1 MASLA
6 ALFALHKVPALAAP
20 VSPERAVDG
29 VSAWVARGP
38 ASSRLPTGEVRTFSL
53 GGMDYFHLVGLTDGG
68 WVAMPAD
75 DAYDP
80 VFAFAKSGELPDAD
94 DGNPCWMVFAREC
107 GMKGD
112 GSTAVARKF
121 RFDVEATVV
130 TPAAVRTKGLLTAAS
145 ASSAPVV
152 ADLSWGSLDGDTA
165 GAGAWREKRS
175 TRPMLKSNFDSNDG
189 DLIDVRVP
197 SFLECRWDQC
207 EVWGEPCYNYYTP
220 MVRSPEGEVW
230 HAPSGCSA
238 TALAQLMWYYKFP
251 AQAPNPTKEY
261 QIGVYDPIT
270 DEYTF
275 TKEKMLAGPFDW
287 DEMVAD
293 PGALGDPDTPGVLTE
308 ANREAIGKLMYA
320 CGLAYSMSYAYDGS
334 SNNRP
339 TAEEWFVEKRGI
351 IETELG
357 YGGSDLYANPA
368 SFTEYTRT
376 ILANFDARQPCLC
389 GVAGHATVGDGYG
402 FSEGA
407 LFVHLNMGW
416 GGFSDMFYRQTIGK
430 HQWASVS
437 GIECNVSTNGV
448 VRYVTGRVTDK
459 SGEALPGASVRAEV
473 TRNGATTVQ
482 NLVTDEKGIYAVRV
496 EGESR
501 EVIGSTVVL
510 SASMDGL
517 APTVSSRTA
526 YTTSEPDGNSWGND
540 FVLAGDSDVCLWTGD
555 ADDCRFSSSGNWRNG
570 VLPTD
575 VDKPIILF
583 EGFGEIVVTNDL
595 DEVSPGAI
603 MFGRCSGVVT
613 ICGNEIVMPE
623 GGFIANYDGGI
634 SDAQAPVFD
643 VHVEFP
649 DDVKVDGL
657 VNFRGGVKGVTV
669 LNVERILGA
678 YTLTTSDE
686 WLSNSAPIASGSSLS
701 VGRFCSDGPFLE
713 VESDSELVVGVARG
727 YRWQLLYRIDG
738 TFAVTNELEVT
749 LPDEDEVHV
758 SRYPGDGTFKFEKVT
773 LADSGVAQWFIWAC
787 IQDVSTNSFWI
798 GEGGLNFADGTTN
811 DTAYCCGAYDG
822 DVVYLRPWH
831 SDYAIAT
838 KTGTAS
844 TADLVVWKET
854 HFGTDD
860 ESDVPRTVTC
870 NGLMTGDSWV
880 SAFVEGSG
888 TFVVNNPGNTYSG
901 SWTVTNSATLA
912 VGPGASLGTGSVTL
926 CPGTTLDLHSSSGTL
941 TALGNVIYLP
951 SGENETVALKLDGG
965 VFGVG
970 TYPIYSKDGLAAE
983 DVAAAAAHLSPVV
996 QAGTERTFVAEGDTL
1011 YLVVVAFSREL
1022 SGGEYLSVPDGGM
1035 AFDCLTL
1042 SGASMENP
1050 VFVLVDDGEMLQPGT
1065 RLVLTASSFPDQSPS
1080 EYLSLAN
1087 EIPDSCYAT
1096 FWQYGDSIY
1105 VSIMPRNWV
1114 DEKTDTASL
1123 TGQWTSDVVY
1133 DEYGLAKLSGST
1145 VFEPYSASTGNVVT
1159 IETTLQLIACA
1170 NSTPDD
1176 STQAAVRLYTNGCL
1190 QVWSQLRDVNDAQV
1204 GWVDVEA
1211 DGLVPVSG
1219 EEYTVRFTFNYA
1231 ANAYSVDIAAEG
1243 CEFASVSEKG
1253 DSTMKTF
1260 LLASSANCV
1269 SSVEING
1276 EANFRSLLGVCKL
1289 VALGF
1294 AEDDVLVLKNN
1305 VEVVLSAAKAAWLNK
1320 CAGGDKSVVESAAAG
1335 LTEQEFSDAYLLNVD
1350 VAGDRS
1356 YSLKVTSVD
1365 VSDET
1370 VTVGVELTRSD
1381 KVGQAINGV
1390 LKLYGTET
1398 LSAFK
1403 DGADAPI
1410 STAVISDETFSNG
1423 DTATGEFEID
1433 DAAKAKFL
1441 KAKIE

>member
-1 MASLA
+1 MASVA
-6 ALFALHKVPALAAP
+6 VLFALLKVPALAEP
-20 VSPERAVDG
+20 LTTD
-29 VSAWVARGP
+29 
-38 ASSRLPTGEVRTFSL
+38 ASFMFEKITLGDSENVRFL
-53 GGMDYFHLVGLTDGG
+53 YCHFG
-68 WVAMPAD
+68 
-75 DAYDP
+75 
-80 VFAFAKSGELPDAD
+80 D
-94 DGNPCWMVFAREC
+94 DG
-107 GMKGD
+107 D
-112 GSTAVARKF
+112 GHGINNV
-121 RFDVEATVV
+121 
-130 TPAAVRTKGLLTAAS
+130 LI
-145 ASSAPVV
+145 
-152 ADLSWGSLDGDTA
+152 
-165 GAGAWREKRS
+165 GAG
-175 TRPMLKSNFDSNDG
+175 
-189 DLIDVRVP
+189 
-197 SFLECRWDQC
+197 
-207 EVWGEPCYNYYTP
+207 
-220 MVRSPEGEVW
+220 
-230 HAPSGCSA
+230 
-238 TALAQLMWYYKFP
+238 
-251 AQAPNPTKEY
+251 
-261 QIGVYDPIT
+261 
-270 DEYTF
+270 
-275 TKEKMLAGPFDW
+275 
-287 DEMVAD
+287 
-293 PGALGDPDTPGVLTE
+293 
-308 ANREAIGKLMYA
+308 
-320 CGLAYSMSYAYDGS
+320 GLS
-334 SNNRP
+334 
-339 TAEEWFVEKRGI
+339 
-351 IETELG
+351 
-357 YGGSDLYANPA
+357 
-368 SFTEYTRT
+368 
-376 ILANFDARQPCLC
+376 
-389 GVAGHATVGDGYG
+389 
-402 FSEGA
+402 
-407 LFVHLNMGW
+407 
-416 GGFSDMFYRQTIGK
+416 FSDNAQ
-430 HQWASVS
+430 
-437 GIECNVSTNGV
+437 
-448 VRYVTGRVTDK
+448 
-459 SGEALPGASVRAEV
+459 PG
-473 TRNGATTVQ
+473 
-482 NLVTDEKGIYAVRV
+482 
-496 EGESR
+496 
-501 EVIGSTVVL
+501 
-510 SASMDGL
+510 
-517 APTVSSRTA
+517 
-526 YTTSEPDGNSWGND
+526 
-540 FVLAGDSDVCLWTGD
+540 
-555 ADDCRFSSSGNWRNG
+555 
-570 VLPTD
+570 
-575 VDKPIILF
+575 
-583 EGFGEIVVTNDL
+583 
-595 DEVSPGAI
+595 
-603 MFGRCSGVVT
+603 
-613 ICGNEIVMPE
+613 
-623 GGFIANYDGGI
+623 
-634 SDAQAPVFD
+634 
-643 VHVEFP
+643 
-649 DDVKVDGL
+649 
-657 VNFRGGVKGVTV
+657 
-669 LNVERILGA
+669 
-678 YTLTTSDE
+678 
-686 WLSNSAPIASGSSLS
+686 
-701 VGRFCSDGPFLE
+701 
-713 VESDSELVVGVARG
+713 
-727 YRWQLLYRIDG
+727 
-738 TFAVTNELEVT
+738 
-749 LPDEDEVHV
+749 
-758 SRYPGDGTFKFEKVT
+758 
-773 LADSGVAQWFIWAC
+773 
-787 IQDVSTNSFWI
+787 
-798 GEGGLNFADGTTN
+798 
-811 DTAYCCGAYDG
+811 TAYCCGEKQG
-822 DVVYLRPWH
+822 NVVHLRPWH

-838 KTGTAS
+838 KADTTS
-844 TADLVVWKET
+844 TADLVIWKET

-860 ESDVPRTVTC
+860 ESGVPRTVTC
-870 NGLMTGDSWV
+870 DGLIANNWAGESGAV
-880 SAFVEGSG
+880 IVEGEG

-901 SWTVTNSATLA
+901 SWTVTDSATLA

-926 CPGTTLDLHSSSGTL
+926 GAGTTLDLHSDWGML
-941 TALGNVIYLP
+941 AALDNVIYLP

-1114 DEKTDTASL
+1114 DEKADTASL

-1269 SSVEING
+1269 SCVEING

-1320 CAGGDKSVVESAAAG
+1320 CAGGDKSAVESAAAG

-1390 LKLYGTET
+1390 LKLYGAET